1 MSHYTVAVITHTGTE
16 EEIDRLLAPFDEN
29 LEVEE
34 YICRTRE
41 EIIENGKA
49 NQQRW
54 IENIEKEESIDKLKA
69 YLIHPTYQWA
79 REILAAETDEDFF
92 KAEAYAEQVG
102 PDGNEWSS
110 YNPDAKWDWYQIG
123 GRWSGSLRDYE
134 GNYHDTLQICDW
146 DYNYMSPTA
155 VERYS
160 RMWDVMVEGAER
172 TEEEKQEWWGLYNAD
187 YYREKYGNKSEYVK
201 AMMTFSTYAVLT
213 ADGEWL
219 APGKVGF
226 FGMSDADASTEGA
239 WERNFTRL
247 IDTADKDMYIT
258 IVDCHI

>member
-1 MSHYTVAVITHTGTE
+1 
-16 EEIDRLLAPFDEN
+16 
-29 LEVEE
+29 
-34 YICRTRE
+34 
-41 EIIENGKA
+41 
-49 NQQRW
+49 
-54 IENIEKEESIDKLKA
+54 
-69 YLIHPTYQWA
+69 
-79 REILAAETDEDFF
+79 
-92 KAEAYAEQVG
+92 
-102 PDGNEWSS
+102 
-110 YNPDAKWDWYQIG
+110 
-123 GRWSGSLRDYE
+123 
-134 GNYHDTLQICDW
+134 
-146 DYNYMSPTA
+146 MSPTA

-201 AMMTFSTYAVLT
+201 SMMTFSTYAVLT